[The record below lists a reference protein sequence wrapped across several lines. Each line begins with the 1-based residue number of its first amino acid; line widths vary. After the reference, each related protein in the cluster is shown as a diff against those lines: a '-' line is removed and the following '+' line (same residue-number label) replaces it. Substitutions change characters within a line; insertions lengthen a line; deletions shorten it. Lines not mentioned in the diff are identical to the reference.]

1 MATIDIDGS
10 TLFYLEAGSGQPVVF
25 VHGIPTDYRAWN
37 AQVEAFSKK
46 YRAVS
51 YSRRYASPNVRI
63 GDVSDSTIQNNAADL
78 KTLINRLGI
87 APINLIGHSYGGF
100 IAAYL
105 AANEPDLV
113 RSLVLVEAAV
123 SPLLVKNPN
132 NPLELLALLLS
143 SPSVA
148 SSVSGF
154 RSKALNPALKA
165 LEEGKPELSVEL
177 LNDGIQGESGSFR
190 KLSADAQKMMNENA
204 KTIAEL
210 KTKFPV
216 FARGECGRIRSK
228 TLVVNG
234 ELSPLWLRRIGER
247 LASSIPR
254 AESAKIGKAHHFPH
268 IENPAEFNTR
278 VLDFLGRES

>member
-1 MATIDIDGS
+1 M
-10 TLFYLEAGSGQPVVF
+10 
-25 VHGIPTDYRAWN
+25 
-37 AQVEAFSKK
+37 EAFSKNH
-46 YRAVS
+46 RAVS

-78 KTLINRLGI
+78 KALIGKLGI
-87 APINLIGHSYGGF
+87 APVDLVGHSYGGF

-105 AANEPDLV
+105 AASEPDLV

-123 SPLLVKNPN
+123 STLLVKNPN
-132 NPLELLALLLS
+132 NPLELLALLLG

-165 LEEGKPELSVEL
+165 LEEGKSEQSVQL
-177 LNDGIQGESGSFR
+177 LNDGIQGERGSFR
-190 KLSADAQKMMNENA
+190 RLPEDAQRMMNENA

-216 FARGECGRIRSK
+216 FTRLDCGKIRCR

-234 ELSPLWLRRIGER
+234 ELSPLWLRRIGDR
-247 LASSIPR
+247 LVASIPH
-254 AESAKIGKAHHFPH
+254 AASVKIGKAHHFPH
-268 IENPAEFNTR
+268 IENPTEFNAG
-278 VLDFLGRES
+278 VLDFLGQKS